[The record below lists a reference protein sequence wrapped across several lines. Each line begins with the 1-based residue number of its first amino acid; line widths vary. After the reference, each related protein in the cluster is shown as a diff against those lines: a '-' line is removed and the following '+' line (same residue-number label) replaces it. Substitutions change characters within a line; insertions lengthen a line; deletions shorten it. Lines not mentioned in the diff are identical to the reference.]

1 MDRLRSFVFTI
12 VFLTGTTI
20 AIAIG
25 FGFALC
31 GQRALARYVTAWTGF
46 HALCARLILGI
57 HTRVEGKLP
66 DGPALVAA
74 KHESMY
80 ETLELVRILPCP
92 AVVVKRELT
101 DFPAWRWVTRLYGL
115 VPVDREASAKA
126 LRAMLKAAER
136 VKKERRSLV
145 IFPEGTRVAPGDQPP
160 LQSGFAGLY
169 RALSMPVVP
178 VAIDSGRL
186 WPRKGSKHP
195 GAITFRFGEPIPPGL
210 PRAEIE
216 RRVHEAINALN
227 G

>member
-1 MDRLRSFVFTI
+1 MDRLRSLVFSI
-12 VFLTGTTI
+12 VFLTGTAM

-25 FGFALC
+25 FGFALA
-31 GQRALARYVTAWTGF
+31 GQRALSRYVTAWTRF

-57 HTRVEGKLP
+57 HTRIEGRLP
-66 DGPALVAA
+66 EGPALIAA

-80 ETLELVRILPCP
+80 ETLELVRILPFP

-101 DFPAWRWVTRLYGL
+101 DFPGWRWVTALYGL

-136 VKKERRSLV
+136 LNTEHRSLV
-145 IFPEGTRVAPGDQPP
+145 IFPEGTRVRPGEEPP
-160 LQSGFAGLY
+160 LQAGFAGLY
-169 RALSMPVVP
+169 RAMGMPVVP

-186 WPRKGSKHP
+186 WPRKGPKHR
-195 GAITFRFGEPIPPGL
+195 GIVTFRFGAPIPPGL

-216 RRVHEAINALN
+216 RRVHEAINALHH
-227 G
+227 